1 MSLANGAAMRAAWQA
16 GCFDLRVRV
25 CSESVCIMQIKLNR
39 NHRFYAVRSAFTIIE
54 AIVAMAIVGFMVVA
68 LYSGITSGFFS
79 VRFARENLRATQ
91 IMVEKMEVIRLCTWD
106 QVNSNGFIPTTFTVP
121 YFPKSFNTNAYM
133 STLGEGLTYSG
144 VISITPV
151 TALELNGDYN
161 DDMRKITVSLSWTT
175 QNVQRNRQ
183 ISTYVSRYG
192 IQNYLFN

>member
-1 MSLANGAAMRAAWQA
+1 
-16 GCFDLRVRV
+16 
-25 CSESVCIMQIKLNR
+25 MQIKLNR
-39 NHRFYAVRSAFTIIE
+39 NRGFYAVRSAFTIIE

-106 QVNSNGFIPTTFTVP
+106 QINSNGFIPVTFTAP
-121 YFPKSFNTNAYM
+121 YFPQDFTTNSYM
-133 STLGEGLTYSG
+133 STLGEGLAYTG
-144 VISITPV
+144 AISITPV

-161 DDMRKITVSLSWTT
+161 DDMRKITVTVSWTT
-175 QNVQRNRQ
+175 QNTPRTRQ

>member
-1 MSLANGAAMRAAWQA
+1 
-16 GCFDLRVRV
+16 
-25 CSESVCIMQIKLNR
+25 MQIKLNR

-68 LYSGITSGFFS
+68 LYGGITSGF
-79 VRFARENLRATQ
+79 VNARFARENMRATQ
-91 IMVEKMEVIRLCTWD
+91 IMVEKMEVIRLCTWT
-106 QVNSNGFIPTTFTVP
+106 QINSNGFIPATFTAP
-121 YFPKSFNTNAYM
+121 YFPKGFNTNSYM
-133 STLGEGLTYSG
+133 STLGEGLTYNG

-151 TALELNGDYN
+151 TALELNGAYN
-161 DDMRKITVSLSWTT
+161 DDMRKVTVNVSWTT